1 MAQELN
7 SRVLRGLARIEI
19 KHVPRYEPA
28 IFTFAPRLLCYLFP
42 PSIELINMSV
52 YDVKGKNAIVT
63 GAGSGMPYLLI
74 ACIQNGQLT
83 SSNRYLP
90 CIRQAAS

>member
-1 MAQELN
+1 MVHKLN
-7 SRVLRGLARIEI
+7 SRVLRGLTRIEI
-19 KHVPRYEPA
+19 KHVPRYEVA
-28 IFTFAPRLLCYLFP
+28 IFAFTPRLLCCPFLL
-42 PSIELINMSV
+42 SIGLINMSV

-83 SSNRYLP
+83 SSNRHLP
-90 CIRQAAS
+90 CICQAAS